1 VDIRG
6 SAIPVGDRVLDV
18 QAEVMQAEVIQVADV
33 RAVAIRAVAAVI
45 TRAS

>member
-1 VDIRG
+1 VGARVDIRG

-33 RAVAIRAVAAVI
+33 RAVAAVI
-45 TRAS
+45 TKAS